1 MQSLEKDEDVCNI
14 LFYSNDSSHF
24 VI

>member
-14 LFYSNDSSHF
+14 LFYSNGSSHF